1 MSLSRAGAALGAC
14 AVLLVV
20 MASAAPCQEPP
31 IALSVEVAKRD
42 VVLWEPIFAK
52 LHVRNTSDA
61 PVRMVP
67 TYEAIRVRSVRE
79 EGPAN
84 LDSRIGGGVTWWG
97 IRGGS
102 MASPAKPSWLLEPG
116 EELTTWMGL
125 LDESEMQE
133 PGTYRIT
140 LEYAPREGMVREPP
154 GADLTTPLWDG
165 TLECD
170 AGTVVVRAPVGPDLV
185 VADHVL
191 PPGWNHP
198 GPGSIAPRWHIRL
211 GWCYP
216 ESHVNGKYVG
226 DVAGTAYEPYLRW
239 YVLWSKCL
247 WHVPIPP
254 NPLKGGPGPEAGYPA
269 AAVRQFVAEYPDF
282 PLNELADVAIAYGAL
297 HQAYADSVRE
307 ADRLVDEKK
316 LPWHGSSQYWRKV
329 WSLWKPRLPEAWAT
343 VDAAV
348 AKCQDRAV
356 KDESAF
362 VRWRFD
368 VALAYREKEQQL
380 GTE

>member
-1 MSLSRAGAALGAC
+1 MTSGRLTVSLWATV
-14 AVLLVV
+14 AVTA
-20 MASAAPCQEPP
+20 MGSAAWCQQPP
-31 IALSVEVAKRD
+31 IALSVEVVKRD

-52 LHVRNTSDA
+52 LHVRNTSDE

-67 TYEAIRVRSVRE
+67 TYEAVRVRSVRD
-79 EGPAN
+79 EGP
-84 LDSRIGGGVTWWG
+84 LSEDRRFGGMPTWWQERRRV
-97 IRGGS
+97 IS
-102 MASPAKPSWLLEPG
+102 SSPPARPAWLIGQG
-116 EELTTWMGL
+116 EEFVTWMGL
-125 LDESEMQE
+125 LIEREMRE
-133 PGTYRIT
+133 PGTYHVTIDY
-140 LEYAPREGMVREPP
+140 LPSADMVREPGGIDAEP
-154 GADLTTPLWDG
+154 KLWLG
-165 TLECD
+165 TAESD
-170 AGTVVVRAPVGPDLV
+170 AGVVVVKEAVGGDKT
-185 VADHVL
+185 VAHNVL
-191 PPGWNHP
+191 PWCL
-198 GPGSIAPRWHIRL
+198 WL
-211 GWCYP
+211 GWSYP
-216 ESHVNGKYVG
+216 YVHG
-226 DVAGTAYEPYLRW
+226 DAEHMGDLRSTTYEPYARW
-239 YVLWSKCL
+239 YILWSKCL

-356 KDESAF
+356 KDESAY
-362 VRWRFD
+362 VRWNFELR
-368 VALAYREKEQQL
+368 LAYQDKEQEV